1 MFVIKVTWEGVEV
14 VESTWRLVSR
24 VVHDAPAVLR
34 KELKAQRLKAECT
47 RALVQCMGYV
57 YDHIVIW
64 GGIQYSELLML

>member
-1 MFVIKVTWEGVEV
+1 MSCAFN
-14 VESTWRLVSR
+14 
-24 VVHDAPAVLR
+24 DAPAVLR